1 MEIKLFG
8 IAGDIV
14 GKTTLSLPKR
24 DWDGIQNVAALK
36 AYLYTSY
43 PDLANLSSMAIAV
56 NKSYAREDTVIDST
70 DEIALIP
77 PVSGG

>member
-1 MEIKLFG
+1 MDIKLFG

-14 GKTTLSLPKR
+14 GKTTLSLPAS
-24 DWDGIQNVAALK
+24 DTAGINNVAALK
-36 AYLYTSY
+36 AYLYKTY
-43 PDLANLSSMAIAV
+43 PKLGELTSMAIAV
-56 NKSYAREDTVIDST
+56 NKSYAREDTSLEPM

>member
-1 MEIKLFG
+1 MQIKLFG

-14 GKTTLSLPKR
+14 GKTILSLPES
-24 DWDGIQNVAALK
+24 DWASIQNVAALK
-36 AYLYTSY
+36 AYLYKAY
-43 PDLANLSSMAIAV
+43 PGLGELSSLAIAV
-56 NKSYAREDTVIDST
+56 NKSYAREDTVIEGT

>member
-1 MEIKLFG
+1 MTIKLFG

-14 GKTTLSLPKR
+14 GSSTLSLPKS
-24 DWDGIQNVAALK
+24 DGAAIQNVASLK
-36 AYLYTSY
+36 AYLYKKY
-43 PDLANLSSMAIAV
+43 PRLGELSSIAIAV
-56 NKSYAREDTVIDST
+56 NKSYAREDTAIDNK

>member
-1 MEIKLFG
+1 MQIKLFG

-14 GKTTLSLPKR
+14 GKTTLSLPKS
-24 DWDGIQNVAALK
+24 DWGRIQDVAALK
-36 AYLYTSY
+36 AYLYKAY
-43 PDLANLSSMAIAV
+43 PGLGELSSLAIAV
-56 NKSYAREDTVIDST
+56 NKSYAREDTAIEST

>member
-1 MEIKLFG
+1 MTIKLFG

-14 GKTTLSLPKR
+14 GKPTLSLPKKE
-24 DWDGIQNVAALK
+24 WAGIQNVAALK
-36 AYLYTSY
+36 AYLYKTY
-43 PDLANLSSMAIAV
+43 PDLGKLSSLAIAV
-56 NKSYAREDTVIDST
+56 NKSYAREDTAIESS

>member
-1 MEIKLFG
+1 MTIKLFG

-14 GKTTLSLPKR
+14 GQSTLSLPKS
-24 DWDGIQNVAALK
+24 DWAGIQNVAALK
-36 AYLYTSY
+36 AYLYKTY
-43 PDLANLSSMAIAV
+43 PGLGELSSLAIAV
-56 NKSYAREDTVIDST
+56 NKSYAREDTVIDGS